1 MPSRGFRNLA
11 PGLLL
16 SCVGEAKGYVDRAG
30 GFLKRSVV
38 FHVRKVRQYQS
49 VAQATS
55 DLSVSLNVG

>member
-1 MPSRGFRNLA
+1 
-11 PGLLL
+11 
-16 SCVGEAKGYVDRAG
+16 VGEAKGYVDRAG